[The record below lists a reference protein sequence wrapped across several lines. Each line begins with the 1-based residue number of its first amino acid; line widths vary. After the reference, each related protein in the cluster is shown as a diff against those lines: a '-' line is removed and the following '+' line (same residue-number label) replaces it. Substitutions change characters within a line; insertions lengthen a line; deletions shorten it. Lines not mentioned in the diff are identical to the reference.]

1 MLNIAIIGAGLSG
14 LTAANIL
21 REHANVTVFDKAKGP
36 SGRLATRRADPYSF
50 DNGCQF
56 FSAKSSAL
64 QDFLAPLL
72 RDGVLKCWNATFV

>member
-50 DNGCQF
+50 DHGCQF
-56 FSAKSSAL
+56 FSAK
-64 QDFLAPLL
+64 
-72 RDGVLKCWNATFV
+72 